1 MSTNIGTL
9 INATIRPSDT
19 LDRIS
24 TAWDNEIRGGHH
36 SYPTLNQ
43 RDSIIIQRRSWGMLC
58 SVYNDGDNNG
68 TYQLVY
74 GKVDNDINNN
84 LNWVKTQIESSDELY
99 WLSNV
104 KSILINE
111 PSVPSDGDRYITGL
125 NDNFIL
131 SGSNWSLP
139 EYLGGLLVTWN
150 SNTSNWDKT
159 TPKNGYS
166 IRVDDQSNQLYTYS
180 GDYPDGTWVK
190 ESIGVISLTAS
201 SIDGIS
207 YTSNLTGVVSY
218 NSDQSYLVV
227 FSDTNLSTSA
237 TLNINGIGA
246 LPIRKQTSNGITS
259 NLLYNDLNPNL
270 IYTLYYKDNSFIF
283 NKPYNTAPFDIKW
296 KIRTN
301 ETIQVPDYNE
311 YIVYGDLDVE
321 GRLDI
326 DTYGRVIILNGGL
339 NVKGGTV
346 SNYGNVQMVNFNGP
360 NSNYVN
366 SITKFSTTISMT
378 SGVTY
383 SIIHGLNTQDIVV
396 NTWDEVTGENIFV
409 NVTKTSNNQIDI
421 LAENY
426 IPSVRVVVIG

>member
-1 MSTNIGTL
+1 MSKNIGTL
-9 INATIRPSDT
+9 INATIRPSDS

-36 SYPTLNQ
+36 SYPTLNE
-43 RDSIIIQRRSWGMLC
+43 RDLIIIQRRSWGMLC
-58 SVYNDGDNNG
+58 SVYNDGLNNG

-74 GKVDNDINNN
+74 DKVDNDITNN
-84 LNWVKTQIESSDELY
+84 LNWSKVYIEGDEGY
-99 WLSNV
+99 WLSGV
-104 KSILINE
+104 KSVLINE
-111 PSVPSDGDRYITGL
+111 PSSPSDGDRYITGL
-125 NDNFIL
+125 NDNYIL
-131 SGSNWSLP
+131 NGVNWSLP
-139 EYLGGLLVTWN
+139 EYLGGCIVVWN
-150 SNTSNWDKT
+150 VDISNWNKIL
-159 TPKNGYS
+159 PKNGYS
-166 IRVDDQSNQLYTYS
+166 IRVEDQSNQLYTYY
-180 GDYPDGTWVK
+180 GDYPNGDWIRETG
-190 ESIGVISLTAS
+190 GVISLTAS

-207 YTSNLTGVVSY
+207 YTSSLDGLFSY
-218 NSDQSYLVV
+218 SSDQSYLVV
-227 FSDTNLSTSA
+227 FSATNSSTTA
-237 TLNINGIGA
+237 TLNINGVGS
-246 LPIRKQTSNGITS
+246 LPIKKQTSNGSTI

-270 IYTLYYKDNSFIF
+270 IYTLYYKDGSFLF
-283 NKPYNTAPFDIKW
+283 NKPFNTSPFDIKW
-296 KIRTN
+296 KIRSN

-360 NSNYVN
+360 NSNYTN

-378 SGVTY
+378 SGLTY
-383 SIIHGLNTQDIVV
+383 SIIHGLNTPDIVV
-396 NTWDEVTGENIFV
+396 NTWDEITGENIFV
-409 NVTKTSNNQIDI
+409 NVVKTSNNQIDI